1 MEHLLELMNGRNWDW
16 KKEPQMG
23 QLKEL
28 LID

>member
-1 MEHLLELMNGRNWDW
+1 MEHLLELLNERNWDW
-16 KKEPQMG
+16 KEPQMG